1 MGTELHVWQLE
12 SRGISQALRH
22 RDRQEYAKSI
32 RQQSRKVQAV
42 TKGTGSHEK
51 HCSQGRFILR
61 VAKLADTLARHVQA
75 RTSALPKLRCD
86 AV

>member
-42 TKGTGSHEK
+42 TKSTVRKEGSF
-51 HCSQGRFILR
+51 CASPSW
-61 VAKLADTLARHVQA
+61 
-75 RTSALPKLRCD
+75 RTR
-86 AV
+86 